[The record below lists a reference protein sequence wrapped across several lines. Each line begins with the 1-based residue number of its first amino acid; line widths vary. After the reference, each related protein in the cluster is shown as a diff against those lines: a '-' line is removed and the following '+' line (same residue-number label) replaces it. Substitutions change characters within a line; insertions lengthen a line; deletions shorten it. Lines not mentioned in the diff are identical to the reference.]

1 VEPISK
7 VAAVARKGLGR
18 ASASV
23 VLFALLLAFLVG
35 PTAAFAATASLSST
49 SMAFP
54 DQKVGTTSSAKTS
67 TLENTG
73 VDDLHSIAVS
83 DNTSQFSTS
92 SNCPSTLGPGGTCT
106 ITVTFKPTSRG
117 DKTGTVTVSSD
128 ASNGSQTIALSG
140 TGTSPGAT
148 VSPTSLTF
156 SERQV
161 GTTSSAKSVTLTN
174 SGNVALSISSTSA
187 SGDFDRTS
195 QCGSSLA
202 AGVSCTI
209 SVKFSPTAAGTRT
222 GTLKIND
229 NAGTG
234 TQTVKLSGTGLAPSV
249 KLSPSSLTF
258 EKQRKGTTSP
268 AQSIK
273 LSNVGK
279 ATLHITSV
287 SASGDF
293 SQTSTCV
300 GSVGV
305 GDSCTISVTFH
316 PTAEGTRS
324 GTVSIKDDAGSHHAD
339 LSGLG
344 VFPAFSIN
352 KERLKF
358 SKTGLGAPSAPKNIK
373 ITNPGTDRLYIQ
385 KLTLTGDFSQ
395 TNTCEPYVNPGITC
409 TISVTFD
416 PERLQ
421 VRSGVL
427 KIVHDLGSATVKVS
441 GVGIAGIGPTTGPS
455 RPDPTF
461 RPSAA
466 PAPGGEVQNG
476 SHLMWFVF
484 GGGLLV
490 LVAGFL
496 LMILS
501 RGGGQPEPALPVA
514 SMGPEAAEAPADDDP
529 LLLGFEDW
537 EAVGLDDEEAA
548 DVPLLSSLE
557 GVNDTLPFARWEEP
571 ADGEGDQGLADGHGN
586 GISVGRMGVAS
597 ELDGVVPYSREP
609 DPE

>member
-1 VEPISK
+1 
-7 VAAVARKGLGR
+7 VAAATRKGSGR
-18 ASASV
+18 ASALI
-23 VLFALLLAFLVG
+23 VLFALLLALLLG
-35 PTAAFAATASLSST
+35 PTAAFAATASLTST

-54 DQKVGTTSSAKTS
+54 DQTVGTTSSAKTS
-67 TLENTG
+67 TLENSG
-73 VDDLHSIAVS
+73 VDDLNSIAVS
-83 DNTSQFSTS
+83 DDTSQFSTS

-106 ITVTFKPTSRG
+106 ITVRFKPTTRG
-117 DKTGTVTVSSD
+117 NKTGTVTVSSD
-128 ASNGSQTIALSG
+128 ASNGAQTIALSG

-156 SERQV
+156 SGREV

-174 SGNVALSISSTSA
+174 SGNVALLISSTSA

-202 AGVSCTI
+202 AGDSCTI

-249 KLSPSSLTF
+249 KLSPSSLAF

-268 AQSIK
+268 AESIK

-293 SQTSTCV
+293 SHTDNCV

-324 GTVSIKDDAGSHHAD
+324 GTLTIKDDAGSHHAD

-344 VFPAFSIN
+344 VFPAFSIS

-358 SKTGLGAPSAPKNIK
+358 PKTGLGSPSAPKSIK

-416 PERLQ
+416 PKRLQ

-427 KIVHDLGSATVKVS
+427 KIVHDLGSAMVKVS
-441 GVGIAGIGPTTGPS
+441 GVGIAGLGPTTGPS
-455 RPDPTF
+455 RPEPTL
-461 RPSAA
+461 RPAVA
-466 PAPGGEVQNG
+466 PAPEEAVQNG
-476 SHLMWFVF
+476 SHIMWFIF

-496 LMILS
+496 LMFLS
-501 RGGGQPEPALPVA
+501 RGGREESKPALPVA
-514 SMGPEAAEAPADDDP
+514 GTGPESAEAPAEDDP
-529 LLLGFEDW
+529 LLLGSEDW
-537 EAVGLDDEEAA
+537 EAGGLDDEEAA
-548 DVPLLSSLE
+548 GIPLLSSLE
-557 GVNDTLPFARWEEP
+557 GVHDALPLAPREEP
-571 ADGEGDQGLADGHGN
+571 ADGEGHPGPADGRGN
-586 GISVGRMGVAS
+586 GTSIGKLGVAS
-597 ELDGVVPYSREP
+597 ELETVVPYGREP
-609 DPE
+609 DGE

>member
-1 VEPISK
+1 VVK
-7 VAAVARKGLGR
+7 GKGLGR
-18 ASASV
+18 ATASV
-23 VLFALLLAFLVG
+23 VLFALLLALLLG
-35 PTAAFAATASLSST
+35 PTAAFAATASLSSS

-117 DKTGTVTVSSD
+117 DKAGTVTVSSD
-128 ASNGSQTIALSG
+128 ASNGAQTIALSG

-156 SERQV
+156 SGRQV

-202 AGVSCTI
+202 AGASCTI

-234 TQTVKLSGTGLAPSV
+234 TQTVNLSGTGLAPSV
-249 KLSPSSLTF
+249 KLSPSALAF

-268 AQSIK
+268 AQAIK

-293 SQTSTCV
+293 SQTSNCA

-305 GDSCTISVTFH
+305 GDSCTLSVIFH
-316 PTAEGTRS
+316 PTAEGIRS
-324 GTVSIKDDAGSHHAD
+324 GTLTIKDDAGSHQAD

-416 PERLQ
+416 PKRLR
-421 VRSGVL
+421 VRTGVL
-427 KIVHDLGSATVKVS
+427 RIVHDLGSATVKLS
-441 GVGIAGIGPTTGPS
+441 GVGVAGIGPTTGPS
-455 RPDPTF
+455 RPEPTL
-461 RPSAA
+461 RPSA

-476 SHLMWFVF
+476 SHLMWFIF
-484 GGGLLV
+484 GGGLFV

-496 LMILS
+496 LMFLS
-501 RGGGQPEPALPVA
+501 RGGGEESKPALTVA
-514 SMGPEAAEAPADDDP
+514 DIGPEAAGAPADDDP
-529 LLLGFEDW
+529 LLLGSENG
-537 EAVGLDDEEAA
+537 EAGGLDDVQAA

-557 GVNDTLPFARWEEP
+557 GVNDTLPISRWKEPADEEGRPEP
-571 ADGEGDQGLADGHGN
+571 ADGQGN
-586 GISVGRMGVAS
+586 GISVGPMGVAS
-597 ELDGVVPYSREP
+597 ELERVIPHSREP